1 MVLDERARHEL
12 FLRLAAALGPEAAET
27 LMEMLPPVGW
37 ADVATKRDLDALE
50 DRMNLRFELLD
61 QRFEMVDQRF
71 EMVDQRFEAL
81 EQRFAAIDQR
91 FEAIDQRF
99 EAIDQRF
106 EAIDQRFDAI
116 DQRFDAVDQRFET
129 MEQRFGALD
138 GQVGSLEH
146 KLIASFRGELL
157 AQSNVISGQ
166 MRTLVMAN
174 IGTVL
179 SVAALVVGA
188 GKLT

>member
-12 FLRLAAALGPEAAET
+12 FLRLEAALGSESAET

-50 DRMNLRFELLD
+50 DRMALRFDLVD
-61 QRFEMVDQRF
+61 RRFEMIDQRF
-71 EMVDQRFEAL
+71 EMVDQRFEA
-81 EQRFAAIDQR
+81 IDQR
-91 FEAIDQRF
+91 FEAVDQRF
-99 EAIDQRF
+99 EALDQRLGSL
-106 EAIDQRFDAI
+106 DQRLGSM
-116 DQRFDAVDQRFET
+116 DQQFGSMDQ
-129 MEQRFGALD
+129 QLGSLD
-138 GQVGSLEH
+138 QQFGSLEH
-146 KLIASFRGELL
+146 KLIATFRGELL

-179 SVAALVVGA
+179 SVAALTFGA
-188 GKLT
+188 VKLT

>member
-12 FLRLAAALGPEAAET
+12 FLRLEAALGPESAET

-50 DRMNLRFELLD
+50 GRMNLRFELMD
-61 QRFEMVDQRF
+61 QRFEMIDHRF

-81 EQRFAAIDQR
+81 EQRFGSLDQQ
-91 FEAIDQRF
+91 F
-99 EAIDQRF
+99 
-106 EAIDQRFDAI
+106 
-116 DQRFDAVDQRFET
+116 
-129 MEQRFGALD
+129 
-138 GQVGSLEH
+138 GSLEH
-146 KLIASFRGELL
+146 KLIATFRGELL

-179 SVAALVVGA
+179 SVAALAFGA
-188 GKLT
+188 VKLT